1 MAVMA
6 FAPWRRRHFVWT
18 LFGGRRSALT
28 TMSWAPNP
36 VFVDTGQSLIVGVVD
51 ASVGFV
57 TLL

>member
-1 MAVMA
+1 MVAMAL
-6 FAPWRRRHFVWT
+6 APKRRRHFVWT

-36 VFVDTGQSLIVGVVD
+36 VFVGTGQSLIVGVVD
-51 ASVGFV
+51 ASVGFL